1 MKGRAFCNLISE
13 GMSYRLCCTILY
25 IRYKQLG
32 PVHAQGGGEYK
43 RHTSH
48 IRSKIPKRWMGLPG
62 GSIVKNPPANAG
74 HARDTGLIPGSGRSP
89 GGGNGNPLQ
98 YPWLES
104 STDRRE
110 VWQATVC
117 GVGKALDVTEGHA
130 CRGLAAGGRGE
141 YQQAVIL
148 EAIPEP
154 SNHRHRH
161 GSLRDKPRG
170 SQLLRYELELWSSR

>member
-13 GMSYRLCCTILY
+13 GMCYRVCCTILY

-110 VWQATVC
+110 SGRLQFV
-117 GVGKALDVTEGHA
+117 
-130 CRGLAAGGRGE
+130 GLAK
-141 YQQAVIL
+141 
-148 EAIPEP
+148 PWTW
-154 SNHRHRH
+154 
-161 GSLRDKPRG
+161 LRDMHAEGWQRVGEANTSRQSYWKPFQNLPITNIDMG
-170 SQLLRYELELWSSR
+170 VWEINPEEVSCWDMS